1 MNFITPEEKTMLE
14 RQLSELRAL
23 DKDLVQRIAEA
34 RAQGDLRENA
44 DYHAAREDKGLNDAK
59 IRELE
64 ARLATAV
71 VTGDGEV
78 PADMVFVGAM
88 VRLRDVGSNGID
100 IYKLVG
106 QASGRFD
113 VEYIEV
119 TVTSPMGEALLR
131 ARVGEVVRV
140 DLPRGEKR
148 FEIVEIVT

>member
-1 MNFITPEEKTMLE
+1 MNFITSEEKAMLE
-14 RQLSELRAL
+14 RQLSGLRAL

-34 RAQGDLRENA
+34 LAQGDLRENA

-71 VTGDGEV
+71 VTGGAEV
-78 PADMVFVGAM
+78 PEDMVFVGAM
-88 VRLRDVGSNGID
+88 VRLRDVGNNDID

>member
-1 MNFITPEEKTMLE
+1 MNFITSEEKAMLE
-14 RQLSELRAL
+14 RQLSGLRAL

-71 VTGDGEV
+71 VTGGAEV
-78 PADMVFVGAM
+78 PEDMVFVGAM
-88 VRLRDVGSNGID
+88 VRLRDVGNNDID

-131 ARVGEVVRV
+131 ARVGEIVRV

>member
-1 MNFITPEEKTMLE
+1 
-14 RQLSELRAL
+14 
-23 DKDLVQRIAEA
+23 
-34 RAQGDLRENA
+34 
-44 DYHAAREDKGLNDAK
+44 
-59 IRELE
+59 
-64 ARLATAV
+64 
-71 VTGDGEV
+71 
-78 PADMVFVGAM
+78 M
-88 VRLRDVGSNGID
+88 VRLRDVGNNDID

>member
-1 MNFITPEEKTMLE
+1 MNFITAEEKAMLE

-23 DKDLVQRIAEA
+23 DRDLVERIAEA

-59 IRELE
+59 LRELE
-64 ARLATAV
+64 ARLATAIV
-71 VTGDGEV
+71 ASDAEV
-78 PADMVFVGAM
+78 PADMVFVGAL
-88 VRLRDVGSNGID
+88 VRLRDVANNDID

-106 QASGRFD
+106 QSTGRFD
-113 VEYIEV
+113 LEYIEV

-131 ARVGEVVRV
+131 ARIGEVVRV